1 MKQRKQFQLSKR
13 QGTGGS
19 TLSRR
24 LAYMLL
30 LLVTLFAGGSS
41 AWAEDKVL
49 FSTDFTE
56 SAWETVASDKGEIS
70 AGTTI
75 TLGETQITLAAGNSR
90 YYEWASGVLTWS
102 NNNYGTNDYIAIPV
116 SGINGSLTITIS
128 NGSNSTSFKYG
139 INSVG
144 SGTATTSAIKSTSGS
159 VAVDGSDATV
169 YVGRNGSGNKT
180 ITSITITTPESET
193 TPVDPEPV
201 VRFTA
206 PTITING
213 NWMTVS
219 QPEGQG
225 ATMFWKYT
233 LTKVGDISN
242 DNKDN
247 DGTTVDSKGF
257 FIPYGRYPADFI
269 QAQCVDMD
277 HPLLTDP
284 ESHTSDITKYAT
296 AINVA
301 PPAPTAEMSG
311 TNKVLFTMQG
321 QTASCYFEYQ
331 IGEGDIVK
339 VYEKTSHEIDI
350 TSNDK
355 ITVWTTASY
364 DYKETAEGEVT
375 TGYLQSSHV
384 EFTPTYTPDA
394 VFEIT
399 TQPESKSYNY
409 KATATALT
417 VAATSANELTY
428 QWYSNTE
435 DNNTNGTIIEGATE
449 ASYTPSTAAVGT
461 TYYYCVV
468 IDGTTNLISA
478 TAKIEVAVAKPS
490 VSTPENIVTLK
501 DNNGGATLY
510 YTLDKSDPATSDTRI
525 EYSPNTVAIHEG
537 MTKVR
542 AVAYVDGYYSA
553 IQGVDVTYEP
563 VTVLE
568 ARGKKVNA
576 QSTFTNSTCVTSV
589 AFGNDNKA
597 QWGISPNSDIEES
610 VATYRSGSTKTASIQ
625 LTSTSAYKIVLSGYS
640 GGSDPR
646 TIKSIFVDGV
656 KLTEGTDYDIIR
668 STNNKSL
675 RKDIAD
681 RIVISLKS
689 GHEIQQNADVTFNM
703 SDNTCFCY
711 YEIYGSSK
719 TEFCEMPEVTPA
731 SYSSTDNLWSY
742 TLTPAAGT
750 TMKYVIVDL
759 TKGEPLAGYPKEST
773 EVVTISKS
781 TESNLK
787 AGLMIR
793 AWSVDPA
800 GVKVASGKA
809 FATVESLLT
818 PTLKFNVAEAKYNK
832 DGGKYTTATPV
843 LTVYPASLLS
853 SVTFAND
860 DTSVGYGTDGQTGIT
875 IGSGQ
880 GLTTID
886 AKLTVAE
893 GTEGMKPGDYK
904 ATLKLLVADGI
915 GYGLSEDDKGDKP
928 KIRTTIDIKDPET
941 GEHLLTMMYGGYKY
955 KNGKFNGGTTD
966 SWDAVDKFAGYNNGE
981 TKLSDA
987 KKYVDGYAYSS
998 QASQD
1003 SRSEA
1008 YVDVNKGSVE
1018 WFSTSEKKA
1027 DGTNY
1032 AKYERIKPFSLPVR
1046 GAYFTFEPQVNG
1058 VLTLYVL
1065 QNGSLNTTS
1074 VKVGDNNVDYVTG
1087 LSTNPRA
1094 YYWFDQEGYR
1104 IEPTSVI
1111 VKQPLTFGY
1120 DAKNKDGND
1129 VLSSVISGW
1138 KNRDEYTNDEKYKNS
1153 LDLWVNQT
1161 AIEENLA
1168 KADPDPQPIIR
1179 YREGYVLLQKAHMK
1193 YVVNVVAGKTY
1204 YFFSNNSKLGFAG
1217 VNFKKTSA
1225 PTETLELTQTDN
1237 VATKKP
1243 AQTTTYKTVTFNRT
1257 FKQNTW
1263 NTITLPFALSETQVE
1278 KAFGKG
1284 TKVILF
1290 NGTDGPETGLKA
1302 HFLEHVDQNVL
1313 PGQPYFILPTGV
1325 NEYGTDLASVSDG
1338 KIGGNGGLTFN
1349 NVCITSDVALQTYG
1363 SNVYNEAKQDFEFVG
1378 TFAPT
1383 NVLNGDYYINVNNG
1397 NLTKYTGSGTTMNTY
1412 RAYLKNSTP
1421 ALAKAISSVNF
1432 DSTFENDG
1440 LSNEDATAIMN
1451 ILVNEM
1457 GVEIKPAN
1465 GVYNLAGQ
1473 KVAESTKNLPAGIYI
1488 VNGKKISIK

>member
-1 MKQRKQFQLSKR
+1 MKQKH
-13 QGTGGS
+13 
-19 TLSRR
+19 
-24 LAYMLL
+24 LL
-30 LLVTLFAGGSS
+30 NLFVLLVCMIMGAGT
-41 AWAEDKVL
+41 AWAEDKIL

-56 SAWETVASDKGEIS
+56 SAWETVASSKGEIS
-70 AGTTI
+70 SGTKV
-75 TLGETQITLAAGNSR
+75 TLGETQITLAAGNNR
-90 YYEWASGVLTWS
+90 YYQWESGILTWS
-102 NNNYGTNDYIAIPV
+102 DNNYGTNDYIAIPV
-116 SGINGSLTITIS
+116 SGVNGSLTITIS
-128 NGSNSTSFKYG
+128 NGSSTTSFKYG

-144 SGTATTSAIKSTSGS
+144 SGTATTSAVNSTSGS
-159 VAVDGSDATV
+159 VTVDGSNATV

-180 ITSITITTPESET
+180 ISSITITTPENT
-193 TPVDPEPV
+193 TPVDPTPT
-201 VRFTA
+201 RYTA

-219 QPEGQG
+219 QTEGQG

-233 LTKVGDISN
+233 RTKAGDISN
-242 DNKDN
+242 TNHDAGE
-247 DGTTVDSKGF
+247 GTSDDSKGT
-257 FIPYGRYPADFI
+257 FIPYGRYPAEFI
-269 QAQCVDMD
+269 QAICVDMTN
-277 HPLLTDP
+277 PTGEGSLTS
-284 ESHTSDITKYAT
+284 EITKYGDSEFT
-296 AINVA
+296 VA
-301 PPAPTAEMSG
+301 PSQPTVEMSG
-311 TNKVLFTMQG
+311 TNKVKFTMQG
-321 QTASCYFEYQ
+321 QTTSCYFEYK
-331 IGEGDIVK
+331 IGESGEIQQIFNVTE
-339 VYEKTSHEIDI
+339 YEIDI
-350 TSNDK
+350 TSAEK
-355 ITVWTTASY
+355 IYVWTSASY
-364 DYKETAEGEVT
+364 KYRDNVGDDEA
-375 TGYLQSSHV
+375 TGYVGSGSV

-394 VFEIT
+394 AFEIT
-399 TQPESKSYNY
+399 TQPESKTYNY
-409 KATATALT
+409 KATATALSV
-417 VAATSANELTY
+417 VAVSEHDLTY

-435 DNNTNGTIIEGATE
+435 DNNTNGTIITDATA
-449 ASYTPSTAAVGT
+449 ASYTPSTEAVGT

-468 IDGTTNLISA
+468 TEGTTNATLTSN
-478 TAKIEVAVAKPS
+478 TAKIDVIVPKPS
-490 VSTPENIVTLK
+490 VATPENVVTIS
-501 DNNGGATLY
+501 GSVAGAKFY
-510 YTLDKSDPATSDTRI
+510 YTLDKSDPVTSDTRI

-553 IQGVDVTYEP
+553 IQGVEVTYEP

-610 VATYRSGSTKTASIQ
+610 VAAYRSSSSSTASIQ
-625 LTSTSAYKIVLSGYS
+625 LTSTSANKIVLSGYS
-640 GGSDPR
+640 GGSDAR
-646 TIKSIFVDGV
+646 TIKSIYVDGV

-689 GHEIQQNADVTFNM
+689 GHEIPQNADVTFNM
-703 SDNTCFCY
+703 SGGTYFCY
-711 YEIYGSSK
+711 YEVYGSSK
-719 TEFCEMPEVTPA
+719 TDFCEMPDVAPA
-731 SYSSTDNLWSY
+731 NYSSADNLWSY

-750 TMKYVIVDL
+750 TMKYVIVDPS
-759 TKGEPLAGYPKEST
+759 KGEPLAGYPKEST

-832 DGGKYTTATPV
+832 DGNKYTTATPI
-843 LTVYPASLLS
+843 LTVYPASFLS
-853 SVTFAND
+853 RVTFNND
-860 DTSVGYGTDGQTGIT
+860 DASVGYGTNGQTGIT

-886 AKLTVAE
+886 ANLTVAE

-928 KIRTTIDIKDPET
+928 KIRTTIDIEDPET
-941 GEHLLTMMYGGYKY
+941 GELLLTMMYGGYKY

-987 KKYVDGYAYSS
+987 KKYVDGYAYNS

-1008 YVDVNKGSVE
+1008 YVDTSKGSVE

-1074 VKVGDNNVDYVTG
+1074 VKEGDNNVDYVTG
-1087 LSTNPRA
+1087 LSANPRA

-1129 VLSSVISGW
+1129 VLSSVISSW
-1138 KNRDEYTNDEKYKNS
+1138 KDREEYTNDEKYKNS

-1179 YREGYVLLQKAHMK
+1179 YREGYVLLQKAHIK

-1225 PTETLELTQTDN
+1225 PTATLELTQTDD
-1237 VATKKP
+1237 VADKKST
-1243 AQTTTYKTVTFNRT
+1243 QTTTYKTVTLNRT

-1263 NTITLPFALSETQVE
+1263 NTITLPFALSETQIE
-1278 KAFGKG
+1278 KVFGKG

-1302 HFLEHVDQNVL
+1302 HFLEHVDQNIL

-1325 NEYGTDLASVSDG
+1325 DKNGNDLASVSND

-1363 SNVYNEAKQDFEFVG
+1363 SNVYNGAEQDFEFVG

-1383 NVLNGDYYINVNNG
+1383 DVFNGDYYINANNG
-1397 NLTKYTGSGTTMNTY
+1397 NLTKYTGNSTTMNTY
-1412 RAYLKNSTP
+1412 RAYLKNSTT
-1421 ALAKAISSVNF
+1421 ASAKAISGVDF
-1432 DSTFENDG
+1432 GSTFENDG
-1440 LSNEDATAIMN
+1440 LSDEDATAIMN
-1451 ILVNEM
+1451 VLVNEM
-1457 GVEIKPAN
+1457 GVEIKPVN
-1465 GVYNLAGQ
+1465 GIYNLAGQ
-1473 KVAESTKNLPAGIYI
+1473 KVAESTKDLPAGIYI